1 MANLEENATVSRV
14 PDKKSEG
21 SKSSDSSKKKDKEDD
36 KKKRDTGESK
46 DEAAEKKNADTD
58 KDTYKDEK
66 SEGSSSEKEKKNSAS
81 ENNSSDKSDEEDNSE
96 SDGEQKSKSDN
107 KKKRRR
113 NLRKASMTANAA
125 GQAAKLMIQAKILAF
140 MKNMMMFMMQLL
152 QNAVALAAAAVQAV
166 VAAVVHAIATVA
178 AALAISTLVATVGV
192 IGAVAVVVVAAVVVV
207 SGVVNDQTAQR
218 DSSTVDCKVEYR
230 SYDDLGSLDNEEMD
244 AIANKVYSALSVYGL
259 PDVNIAGILGNWA
272 IESGIDAT
280 SVETIYSEKYTIGS
294 RKQDAMDDWDEFVK
308 DVVFPAYGGKTSI
321 NESGYQ
327 AIDGYCYPGLG
338 LGQWTGERARM
349 LIVWAQNASTE
360 DLDRH
365 WYDMEV
371 QLSFMIGGD
380 TRKGWLEAWTTEAT
394 PELAA
399 KNFKEG
405 WEGNGNGTLEDRQ
418 KQAAYY
424 FMRMGEW
431 EVDADY
437 GQSILE
443 LAGTTSVDG
452 DARAAV
458 QNYDKCGV
466 RSYENASIAKAAVSF
481 AWDNKDM
488 ARNNDGTSTYKAV
501 CEAVG
506 IAPPGPYQECAAV
519 VAAAVRWSGTDDD
532 YPPHSVDAQE
542 AYLESNTSRWK
553 EIEWDGTSEAVLKP
567 GDIFIINTSTDSHT
581 FVYVGETT
589 VNELRDWVGSPM
601 DVVAGSYSATNT
613 NGRSAGLEDH
623 FRVSHGAKVM
633 PSSEYR
639 VFRATGK
646 EFLSRYKN
654 ALDSGH

>member
-1 MANLEENATVSRV
+1 MANLDENATVSRV
-14 PDKKSEG
+14 PDKKSDG
-21 SKSSDSSKKKDKEDD
+21 GKSSDSSEKKDKEDD
-36 KKKRDTGESK
+36 KKKKDTDESK
-46 DEAAEKKNADTD
+46 DEASREKSADTD
-58 KDTYKDEK
+58 KDTYKDTN
-66 SEGSSSEKEKKNSAS
+66 SEESSSGKEKKDSAS
-81 ENNSSDKSDEEDNSE
+81 ENSSSDE
-96 SDGEQKSKSDN
+96 SDKDDASNDEQKSKSDK

-113 NLRKASMTANAA
+113 NLQKASMTANAA

-140 MKNMMMFMMQLL
+140 MKNMMMLMMQLL
-152 QNAVALAAAAVQAV
+152 QNAIALATAAVQAV
-166 VAAVVHAIATVA
+166 IASVVHIITTIA
-178 AALAISTLVATVGV
+178 AALAISTIAATVGA
-192 IGAVAVVVVAAVVVV
+192 IGAVAVVAVAAVVVV

-218 DSSTVDCKVEYR
+218 DSVTSDCKVEYK
-230 SYDDLGSLDNEEMD
+230 SYDDLSSLDNEELD
-244 AIANKVYSALSVYGL
+244 AIASKVYSALSVYGL
-259 PDVNIAGILGNWA
+259 PDVNISGILGNWA

-280 SVETIYSEKYTIGS
+280 SVETIFDEKYTIGS
-294 RKQDAMDDWDEFVK
+294 RKQNAMDDWDEFVK
-308 DVVFPAYGGKTSI
+308 DVVFPAYSDKVSI

-327 AIDGYCYPGLG
+327 ATDGYCYPGIG

-349 LIVWAQNASTE
+349 LVVWAQNASTE
-360 DLDRH
+360 DLERH
-365 WYDMEV
+365 WYDMDV
-371 QLSFMIGGD
+371 QLSFMVGGD

-431 EVDADY
+431 EVDANY

-519 VAAAVRWSGTDDD
+519 VAAAVRWSGTDDN
-532 YPPHSVDAQE
+532 YPPHSVDVQE
-542 AYLESNTSRWK
+542 AYLESNTDRWK
-553 EIEWDGTSEAVLKP
+553 EITWDGISEEVLKP

-589 VNELRDWVGSPM
+589 VNELRDWVGSTM
-601 DVVAGSYSATNT
+601 DVVAGSYSPTNT

-623 FRVSHGAKVM
+623 FRVSHGTKVM
-633 PSSEYR
+633 PSAEYR

-646 EFLSRYKN
+646 EFASRYKN

>member
-1 MANLEENATVSRV
+1 MANLDENATVSRV
-14 PDKKSEG
+14 PDKKSDG
-21 SKSSDSSKKKDKEDD
+21 GKPSDSSEKKEKEDD
-36 KKKRDTGESK
+36 KKKKDTNEAK
-46 DEAAEKKNADTD
+46 DEASREKSADTD
-58 KDTYKDEK
+58 KDTYKDTN
-66 SEGSSSEKEKKNSAS
+66 SEESSSGKEKKDSAS
-81 ENNSSDKSDEEDNSE
+81 ENSSSDE
-96 SDGEQKSKSDN
+96 SDKDDASNDEQKSKSDK

-113 NLRKASMTANAA
+113 NLQKASMTANAA

-140 MKNMMMFMMQLL
+140 MKNMMMLMMQLL
-152 QNAVALAAAAVQAV
+152 QNAIALATAAVQAV
-166 VAAVVHAIATVA
+166 IASVVHIITTIA
-178 AALAISTLVATVGV
+178 AALAISTIAATIGV
-192 IGAVAVVVVAAVVVV
+192 IGAVAVVAVAAVVVV

-218 DSSTVDCKVEYR
+218 DSVTVDCKVDYK
-230 SYDDLGSLDNEEMD
+230 SYDDLSSLDNEELD
-244 AIANKVYSALSVYGL
+244 AIASKVYSALSVYGL
-259 PDVNIAGILGNWA
+259 PDVNISGILGNWA

-280 SVETIYSEKYTIGS
+280 SVETIFDEKYTIGS
-294 RKQDAMDDWDEFVK
+294 RKQNAMGDWDEFVK
-308 DVVFPAYGGKTSI
+308 DVVFPAYNRKVSI

-327 AIDGYCYPGLG
+327 ATDGYCYPGIG

-349 LIVWAQNASTE
+349 LVIWAQNASTE
-360 DLDRH
+360 DLERH
-365 WYDMEV
+365 WYDMDV
-371 QLSFMIGGD
+371 QLSFMVGGD
-380 TRKGWLEAWTTEAT
+380 IRKSWLEAWTTEAT

-443 LAGTTSVDG
+443 LAGTTSVNG

-519 VAAAVRWSGTDDD
+519 VAAAVRWSGTDDN

-542 AYLESNTSRWK
+542 AYLESNTDRWK
-553 EIEWDGTSEAVLKP
+553 EITWDGTSEAVLKP

-581 FVYVGETT
+581 FVYVGEAT
-589 VNELRDWVGSPM
+589 VNELRDWVGSTM

-623 FRVSHGAKVM
+623 FRVSHGTKVM
-633 PSSEYR
+633 PSAEYR

-646 EFLSRYKN
+646 EFVSRYKN
-654 ALDSGH
+654 VLDSGH